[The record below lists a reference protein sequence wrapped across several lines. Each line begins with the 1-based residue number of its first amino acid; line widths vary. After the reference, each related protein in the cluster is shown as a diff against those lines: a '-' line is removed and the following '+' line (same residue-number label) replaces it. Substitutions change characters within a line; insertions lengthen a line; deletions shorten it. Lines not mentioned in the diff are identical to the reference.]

1 MRSPRRCERNSSDR
15 LRLARNRQGVQRNLY
30 VPGRTPAKNPCALRT
45 HTYGPSDVAVD
56 ARGNV
61 YVLDELNFRV
71 LKLPIP

>member
-1 MRSPRRCERNSSDR
+1 LQETAKASNATSTC
-15 LRLARNRQGVQRNLY
+15 
-30 VPGRTPAKNPCALRT
+30 PAKNPCALRT